1 MYMRVQTRAEGPG
14 EMDLFKKN
22 YEELWEKIQI
32 ILKIWEKILKVL
44 VLVHVLIQIL
54 IAVDRK
60 LGIYASLASLE
71 FWNVKGWKQC
81 HVIGHC
87 QQFFCKWLVK
97 LYGKINECPV
107 ISMEKQLKIT
117 YFSLSNNSLS
127 MWNTSEKN
135 VIYIKNIVCV

>member
-1 MYMRVQTRAEGPG
+1 MDIVCIWRNGP
-14 EMDLFKKN
+14 FKEK
-22 YEELWEKIQI
+22 LWRTLRENSNHIEN
-32 ILKIWEKILKVL
+32 LGKILKVL

-71 FWNVKGWKQC
+71 FWNVKGWKQF
-81 HVIGHC
+81 HVIGHG